1 MIFNFNLDC
10 NEMDLYVMINLF
22 GDVIFDIDV
31 MYLYGVVQVCL
42 IWSLQDKKM
51 GVKVLL
57 LIINIL

>member
-1 MIFNFNLDC
+1 MIFNFNLDG

>member
-1 MIFNFNLDC
+1 MIFNFNLDG

-31 MYLYGVVQVCL
+31 MYLYGVVQVGL

-51 GVKVLL
+51 GGKVLL

>member
-1 MIFNFNLDC
+1 MIFNFNLDG

-22 GDVIFDIDV
+22 GDMIFDIDV
-31 MYLYGVVQVCL
+31 MYLYGVVQVGL

-51 GVKVLL
+51 GGKVLL

>member
-51 GVKVLL
+51 GGKVLL